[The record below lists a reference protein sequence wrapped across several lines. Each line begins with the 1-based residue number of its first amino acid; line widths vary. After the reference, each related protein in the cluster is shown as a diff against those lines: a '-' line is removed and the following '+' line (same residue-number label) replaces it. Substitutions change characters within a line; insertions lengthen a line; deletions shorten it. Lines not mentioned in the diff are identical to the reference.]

1 MSSSLST
8 PLRTGIDPSRYWSLI
23 HKGQVYAVDWDD
35 GERLLALSAAVRAG
49 TQPAQEFHCRLH
61 GDAPVRE
68 AIAVFVAPETQL
80 ELLTESDHSRRPR
93 QSHWFG

>member
-8 PLRTGIDPSRYWSLI
+8 PLRTRIDPSRYWSLI
-23 HKGQVYAVDWDD
+23 HRGQVYAVDWDD

-49 TQPAQEFHCRLH
+49 TQPAQNFHCRLH
-61 GDAPVRE
+61 GVDPGRE
-68 AIAVFVAPETQL
+68 SIAVFVAPETQL
-80 ELLTESDHSRRPR
+80 ELLTERDHSWRPQ